1 MELVGAWEET
11 FDGDAASGFS
21 RRETNSNEVAAWIRE
36 VSLRR
41 GPVAVNE
48 IALGR
53 GGRERTRKKSQCSAM
68 STLGAKE
75 ENSGLA
81 KRTSSK
87 GETRRRKS
95 QKRTR

>member
-1 MELVGAWEET
+1 MELVGTWEKM
-11 FDGDAASGFS
+11 FDCDAASGFS

-41 GPVAVNE
+41 GPVAVDE

-81 KRTSSK
+81 KGTSSK
-87 GETRRRKS
+87 GETRRKS

>member
-1 MELVGAWEET
+1 M
-11 FDGDAASGFS
+11 
-21 RRETNSNEVAAWIRE
+21 RRAVSHGEKMNSNEVAAWIWE

-48 IALGR
+48 IVLGR

-81 KRTSSK
+81 KGTSSK